1 MQIIVLLPALVCLTA
16 LFRRSLTL
24 AFLDVYL
31 PLFVLF
37 PSYYFW
43 KVSSLPPISVGQSAL
58 LPLGAAIVFQ
68 LLPKW
73 RFTTTDVWMLLF
85 LLSAS
90 VADYQTSGT
99 TTALFDLFANV
110 ADGLVPYMAGKM
122 LIEQNGLRMQ
132 TARRLVLLMTACA
145 VISAYEYRL
154 SLNPFTIIWSRFFPD
169 EHFAWKT
176 QLRWGFGRVSGPFG
190 QSELAGI
197 VIMFAIMLALWLR
210 YAHPWEDKF
219 AIFPRHPFR
228 KRNIIFA
235 TLIFFLF
242 MTQARGPWLG
252 CLFAVPIAM
261 VGKSDRVLR
270 NGLLLLLVVLP
281 VAGGAYLLGKHYTSA
296 APASSEQQTAQYRA
310 QLLDNYT
317 PIARRGGAWGWGQ
330 SFPRVP
336 GQESIDNEYLFLWL
350 TQGTLGVGAFL
361 LIAGES
367 LLRLMWSAS
376 TSIYRMDRFFAFS
389 LFGAFCGILLT
400 IGTVFLGNQPFQ
412 LFFLI
417 AGWSQSIRAS
427 VPQNLAERTP
437 ERKGFV
443 FRHVIA

>member
-1 MQIIVLLPALVCLTA
+1 MQIIVLLPALVCLAA
-16 LFRRSLTL
+16 LFRRSLPQ

-37 PSYYFW
+37 PSYFFW
-43 KVSSLPPISVGQSAL
+43 KISSLPPISVGQSAL
-58 LPLGAAIVFQ
+58 LPLGAAIVIQ
-68 LLPKW
+68 LLPNW
-73 RFTTTDVWMLLF
+73 RFTTTDLWVLLF
-85 LLSAS
+85 LVSS
-90 VADYQTSGT
+90 GVADYRSSGA
-99 TTALFDLFANV
+99 TTAIFDMFANLM
-110 ADGLVPYMAGKM
+110 DGVVPYMAGKM
-122 LIEQNGLRMQ
+122 LIEQTGLRML
-132 TARRLVLLMTACA
+132 TARRIVSLMAACA
-145 VISAYEYRL
+145 VISAYEYRMAN
-154 SLNPFTIIWSRFFPD
+154 NPFTLIWSRFFPD

-210 YAHPWEDKF
+210 YASPWEDKF
-219 AIFPRHPFR
+219 AIFPHHPFR
-228 KRNIIFA
+228 KRNIIFG
-235 TLIFFLF
+235 TLVFFLF

-252 CLFAVPIAM
+252 CIFAIPIAM

-270 NGLLLLLVVLP
+270 NGLLLLGILLP
-281 VAGGAYLLGKHYTSA
+281 VAGTAYVLGKHYTAA
-296 APASSEQQTAQYRA
+296 APASAEQQTAQYRA

-317 PIARRGGAWGWGQ
+317 PVAERGGLWGWGQ
-330 SFPRVP
+330 NFPRAP

-350 TQGTLGVGAFL
+350 TQGSIGAGAFL
-361 LIAGES
+361 LIAAES
-367 LLRLMWSAS
+367 LIRMVRSAMRS
-376 TSIYRMDRFFAFS
+376 THRMDRFFAFS

-427 VPQNLAERTP
+427 APEPHVERSR
-437 ERKGFV
+437 ERKGFA
-443 FRHVIA
+443 FQHVLA